1 MQRRGSDI
9 YIYIYI
15 YKPSLVGGDESED
28 RYCIVVIING
38 N

>member
-1 MQRRGSDI
+1 MQRRGSD
-9 YIYIYI
+9 I

>member
-1 MQRRGSDI
+1 MQRRGSD
-9 YIYIYI
+9 IYI